1 MEDKRRETKNNRGR
15 NPFKKRFSRPRKK
28 AVKPERQAPAGMI
41 RLQKILA
48 EAGVDSRR
56 KCEELI
62 LDGAVTVNG
71 HTLSELPAFANP
83 ETDDIRVH
91 GRRLHKPQRVYF
103 LFNKPKNIICTNFDP
118 QGRPKVIDYI
128 DCDERIFC
136 VGRLDASTTGA
147 ILLTNDSQLANRL
160 THPKF
165 ELSKTYEVTLR
176 GKVEGEVIEKIKT
189 GVWLSE
195 GKTQKAFV
203 KVLSRNNLETVLEIS
218 LGQSL
223 NRQIHRIM
231 ARVGFKVKSL
241 KRTCIGNIRMKGIG
255 PGCWRPLTAS
265 EVRYLYTATEAGNG
279 RKDSKKDLADIG
291 QED

>member
-1 MEDKRRETKNNRGR
+1 MNMFN
-15 NPFKKRFSRPRKK
+15 KRFSKPRKK
-28 AVKPERQAPAGMI
+28 AGKPERQVPAGMI

-71 HTLSELPAFANP
+71 HTLSELPAFADP

-118 QGRPKVIDYI
+118 QGRRKVIDYI

-136 VGRLDASTTGA
+136 VGRLDADTTGA
-147 ILLTNDSQLANRL
+147 ILLTNDSELANRL

-203 KVLSRNNLETVLEIS
+203 KVLRRNNLETVLEIS
-218 LGQSL
+218 LSQSL

-241 KRTCIGNIRMKGIG
+241 KRTFIGNIRLKGLG
-255 PGCWRPLTAS
+255 PGEWRHLTGS
-265 EVRYLYTATEAGNG
+265 EVEYLYKATQAEKTLKKV
-279 RKDSKKDLADIG
+279 RKEPAVIKQAVTKRQD
-291 QED
+291 